1 MSREV
6 SRESG
11 HQLRGGAIAR
21 PPDGS
26 RSGLGAIVLGLILG
40 LVTSATSALAAEIV
54 EVRVGKH
61 PEFTRVVFE
70 LDRSAGYRIE
80 RASPEPGV
88 SELVISLEATS
99 IPRRISSSKSLI
111 EQVEVEP
118 SGPRSIAR
126 VRLARSG
133 LKLKEMILASPPRI
147 VLDVISD
154 APVVPVAKKSP
165 PPTPSAAKPAPAPKP
180 EPQKVVKATPD
191 ETREPSPPSEAP
203 ARETTTPARSEAVA
217 QAESA
222 ADRQRRAVRD
232 TRDEMAEADSAGE
245 SRAMALI
252 REREQEL
259 AAPGGEPSTSTPL
272 AEAAAEDAAARKAE
286 RQAKKAAR
294 ERERAAQAA
303 AKPSPRPMVAK
314 TPESEGGGWMTW
326 ALAAVG
332 GIVLLV
338 GGFLFVR
345 SRAGGEE
352 VDFGEPEASTAG
364 GETDDAPVPFGERA
378 EAASDENP
386 FAGIGAGSDQMTL
399 GAAEGTTAA
408 AGMDQDGE
416 TTMVV
421 SQDPHAEDSGAFAF
435 GDTEDTE
442 EKDMDGMDVV
452 SRDAVNEGLGG
463 MPPAMGAIPEEF
475 QQMMREMNRR
485 VESLEGR
492 IDELVDARDRL
503 ERQVAAQTE
512 ELRVQRAAI
521 ARTQRAVRNLARPE
535 DAEQEATEPALRDPS
550 KPSVED

>member
-1 MSREV
+1 V
-6 SRESG
+6 
-11 HQLRGGAIAR
+11 IVR
-21 PPDGS
+21 PPGGPG
-26 RSGLGAIVLGLILG
+26 SGLGTIVLGLVLG
-40 LVTSATSALAAEIV
+40 LVFSATSALAAEIV

-99 IPRRISSSKSLI
+99 IPRRIRSSKSLI
-111 EQVEVEP
+111 EQVDVEP

-126 VRLARSG
+126 VRLAKSG

-165 PPTPSAAKPAPAPKP
+165 PSPAPTAAKPAPAPAPKP
-180 EPQKVVKATPD
+180 ESQEVVKATP
-191 ETREPSPPSEAP
+191 EQTRPPSTPTATARRTPPSETP
-203 ARETTTPARSEAVA
+203 ARKTTTPSESEVMA
-217 QAESA
+217 QAEGA
-222 ADRQRRAVRD
+222 ADEGRRAARD
-232 TRDEMAEADSAGE
+232 ARDEMAETDPPGE

-259 AAPGGEPSTSTPL
+259 ADAGGEPSTSTPL
-272 AEAAAEDAAARKAE
+272 AEVAAEDAAARKAE
-286 RQAKKAAR
+286 RQAKKAVR
-294 ERERAAQAA
+294 EREKAEQAA
-303 AKPSPRPMVAK
+303 AKPAPRPMVAK

-326 ALAAVG
+326 ALAAIG

-338 GGFLFVR
+338 GGLLFVR
-345 SRAGGEE
+345 SRAGREE
-352 VDFGEPEASTAG
+352 VDFGEPEAPSAG
-364 GETDDAPVPFGERA
+364 GEMDDAPVPFGEEA
-378 EAASDENP
+378 EAASDDNP
-386 FAGIGAGSDQMTL
+386 FAGLGEKSDQMTL

-408 AGMDQDGE
+408 TGMDQDGG
-416 TTMVV
+416 TTMVA
-421 SQDPHAEDSGAFAF
+421 SQDPHAQDSGAFAF

-463 MPPAMGAIPEEF
+463 MPPAMGAMPEEF

-485 VESLEGR
+485 VEALEGR

-535 DAEQEATEPALRDPS
+535 DAEQEATEPALRDPN